1 MTLEIDMLKEIYE
14 NLNNLGICRTQR
26 EFSRDFLGKSSGYYA
41 QITSTGA
48 SPALAA
54 IGTLVGVLHALVTN
68 NAGRPADYAAR
79 RQIRSAWI
87 AAAVMLDG
95 ERQRRRYPAR
105 RSPRLFDT
113 PPEDNV

>member
-1 MTLEIDMLKEIYE
+1 MLKEIYE
-14 NLNNLGICRTQR
+14 ILNGLGICRTQR
-26 EFSRDFLGKSSGYYA
+26 EFSRDFLGKSAGYYS

-54 IGTLVGVLHALVTN
+54 VGTLVGVLHALVTN
-68 NAGRPADYAAR
+68 EASRPADYAAR

-95 ERQRRRYPAR
+95 ERHRRRYPAR
-105 RSPRLFDT
+105 RSPQLFET
-113 PPEDNV
+113 PTENRE